1 MRTTA
6 VLLILAAAPLLA
18 AERTVDPT
26 FLFRSVE
33 SATVAPSD
41 ETTATCRYKP
51 LFGKASDTPSV
62 PLGVVRFGVLV
73 ISPAGACETVQYQD
87 EEQLYYVLAGDG
99 AVSYRQNLSP
109 VRQGDFMYFAP
120 GTDHHAVNESDDELS
135 VVVMGFSVDPE
146 KRYGQ
151 PVKLPIAHESEAKK
165 QVVGNHPPTTLYQL
179 LLGGTNS
186 QRDLLA
192 VAHRVTSLFIM
203 EFAPGGTNF
212 PHHHLRDEEIYL
224 VLEGQGEIVA
234 GGGTDGIE
242 GRRPAQS
249 GDAYYYRPN
258 ATVGFYNNDQPD
270 AKTARILAVRSV
282 ALDLN

>member
-1 MRTTA
+1 MQTTA
-6 VLLILAAAPLLA
+6 ALLLLAAAPLFA

-26 FLFRSVE
+26 FLYRAVE
-33 SATVAPSD
+33 STDFAPSD

-51 LFGKASDTPSV
+51 LFGKASDAASV

-73 ISPAGACETVQYQD
+73 VSPNGSCETVQYMD
-87 EEQLYYVLAGDG
+87 EEQLYYVLGGDG
-99 AVSYRQNLSP
+99 AVSYRENLSP

-120 GTDHHAVNESDDELS
+120 GTDHRAVNESGDELS
-135 VVVMGFSVDPE
+135 IVVMGFSVDPE
-146 KRYGQ
+146 KHYGQ

-179 LLGGTNS
+179 LLGGTDS

-234 GGGTDGIE
+234 GGGTDGVE
-242 GRRPAQS
+242 GRHSAKP

-258 ATVGFYNNDQPD
+258 ATVGFYNNDGPA
-270 AKTARILAVRSV
+270 AKTGRILAVRSRTPG
-282 ALDLN
+282 LD